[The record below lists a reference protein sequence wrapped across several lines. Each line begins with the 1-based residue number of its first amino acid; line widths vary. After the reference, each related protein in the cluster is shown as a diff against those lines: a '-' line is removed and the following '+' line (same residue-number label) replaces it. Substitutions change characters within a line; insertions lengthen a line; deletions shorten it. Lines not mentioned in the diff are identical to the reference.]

1 MVKISERVHLLR
13 NATAQLERRLFMR
26 LCRELLDNEDSD
38 EDELDQQCLQLLHA
52 IERQRYSV
60 VRRNDPFKRTR
71 FHHFLFEIKDTR
83 FRKLFRM
90 ERRSFHSI
98 LALID
103 KQPTFRSIHGKVT
116 KAPVAHHLLVFL
128 YYLGA
133 NGNAV
138 SNEHLASFF
147 GIGAGT
153 VSLFIR
159 RVTDAV
165 VLLRDQFIGWPNRDE
180 SLAIA
185 GEIQSMCGFS
195 NCVGFI
201 DGTLFPFEFKPTL
214 HGEDYYSRKGCYA
227 VAAQIV
233 CDHRAIIRDI
243 YTGWPGSTH
252 DNRLWRNSKLFIHA
266 RQYFDR
272 SQFLLGDSAY
282 QLSSCLVPAFKN
294 QTHQVMEHHKSWFNS
309 HIAKGRIKAEHCI
322 GMLKGRFQYLKR
334 IRKVMDG
341 KPAMASIIKTILAAS
356 ILHNIL
362 VTEDDIVPAAWI
374 ELQVNCNC
382 NADLRGC
389 RVCFPPNTIEPTDD
403 IESADK
409 RSIVL
414 NQLLIETGYP
424 F

>member
-103 KQPTFRSIHGKVT
+103 QQPTFRSIHGKVT

-165 VLLRDQFIGWPNRDE
+165 VLLRD
-180 SLAIA
+180 
-185 GEIQSMCGFS
+185 
-195 NCVGFI
+195 
-201 DGTLFPFEFKPTL
+201 
-214 HGEDYYSRKGCYA
+214 
-227 VAAQIV
+227 
-233 CDHRAIIRDI
+233 
-243 YTGWPGSTH
+243 
-252 DNRLWRNSKLFIHA
+252 
-266 RQYFDR
+266 
-272 SQFLLGDSAY
+272 
-282 QLSSCLVPAFKN
+282 
-294 QTHQVMEHHKSWFNS
+294 
-309 HIAKGRIKAEHCI
+309 
-322 GMLKGRFQYLKR
+322 
-334 IRKVMDG
+334 
-341 KPAMASIIKTILAAS
+341 
-356 ILHNIL
+356 
-362 VTEDDIVPAAWI
+362 
-374 ELQVNCNC
+374 
-382 NADLRGC
+382 
-389 RVCFPPNTIEPTDD
+389 
-403 IESADK
+403 
-409 RSIVL
+409 
-414 NQLLIETGYP
+414 
-424 F
+424 